1 MFRFR
6 RKSAVRLDLK
16 DIDVHEARRRQTA
29 GALLL
34 DVREDDEW
42 ATGHAD
48 GARHVPLGQIG
59 ASEQDLPRDR
69 EILLIC
75 RSGRR
80 SAQAAQLLLE
90 AGHSAINVAGGMQA
104 WTRAGLPVGR

>member
-1 MFRFR
+1 MFLFR
-6 RKSAVRLDLK
+6 RKRAVRLDLE

-29 GALLL
+29 GTLLL

-90 AGHSAINVAGGMQA
+90 SGHSAINVAGGLRA
-104 WTRAGLPVGR
+104 CTRA

>member
-1 MFRFR
+1 MFLFR
-6 RKSAVRLDLK
+6 RKSAVRLDFK
-16 DIDVHEARRRQTA
+16 DIDVHE
-29 GALLL
+29 
-34 DVREDDEW
+34 
-42 ATGHAD
+42 
-48 GARHVPLGQIG
+48 ARHVPLGQIG

-104 WTRAGLPVGR
+104 WTRAGLRVGR

>member
-1 MFRFR
+1 MLLFR

-16 DIDVHEARRRQTA
+16 DIDVHEARHGPLSQT
-29 GALLL
+29 
-34 DVREDDEW
+34 
-42 ATGHAD
+42 
-48 GARHVPLGQIG
+48 G

-69 EILLIC
+69 EIRLIC

-104 WTRAGLPVGR
+104 CRMPHAGKLGTHRRSRTGCWSTYW